1 MGESRRSCY
10 HRKPYRTAPILAAV
24 LTLSLT
30 TMTQNFFQT
39 FILLLL
45 VTDPFGNVSLFV
57 HALKRVPI
65 ERRWK
70 VVVRECMIAFGILL
84 LFMFFGRHF
93 LNALQLSEVALRIGG
108 GVILF
113 LIAMRM
119 VFPQPNAGNSDHEM
133 GGEPF
138 IVPLAIPALAGPSAL
153 ATVLL
158 FSSHEVDEVI
168 AHVAGLT
175 AVAVVWLAVFLC
187 AERLQRALGP
197 RVMTAF
203 ERLMGLI
210 LTAMAIEMLLAGI
223 RAFLKSV

>member
-1 MGESRRSCY
+1 
-10 HRKPYRTAPILAAV
+10 
-24 LTLSLT
+24 
-30 TMTQNFFQT
+30 MTQSFFQT

-45 VTDPFGNVSLFV
+45 VTDPFGNVPLFAS
-57 HALKRVPI
+57 ALQPVERA
-65 ERRWK
+65 RRWK
-70 VVVRECMIAFGILL
+70 IVVRECAIAYGVLV

-93 LNALQLSEVALRIGG
+93 LEALQLSDISLRIGG
-108 GVILF
+108 SVILF

-119 VFPQPNAGNSDHEM
+119 VFPQPGGLFGEDDS

-158 FSSHEVDEVI
+158 FSSTSTKEVMVHLG
-168 AHVAGLT
+168 ALT
-175 AVAVVWLAVFLC
+175 AVAAVWLGVFLS

-210 LTAMAIEMLLAGI
+210 LTAMSVEMLLAGI
-223 RAFLKSV
+223 RDFLKSLH